1 MWKIPIDQD
10 DMTLAIAAI
19 ISAVAISIALI

>member
-19 ISAVAISIALI
+19 VSAIAISIALI